1 MDKRFAVATAA
12 VLMIPTGCA
21 SGPELLAKHL
31 VHVSI
36 DGKDAGG
43 HPVDCTQVGWLWNL
57 ETLEQTPGLIAQV
70 RTGDPVVAR
79 SVQINNL
86 GGFTGSFWDKTT
98 GEAEASLVDGKFTI
112 TGTAVGF
119 FHDDPGERT
128 TAPFEI
134 STDC

>member
-1 MDKRFAVATAA
+1 MNNRFVLAAAA

-21 SGPELLAKHL
+21 SGPALLEKHL
-31 VHVSI
+31 VHVSV
-36 DGKDAGG
+36 DGDDAGAYL
-43 HPVDCTQVGWLWNL
+43 VECSQVGWLWNL
-57 ETLEQTPGLIAQV
+57 DTPEETPGLMAQV

-86 GGFTGSFWDKTT
+86 GGFTGSYWDETT
-98 GEAEASLVDGKFTI
+98 GQAEASLIDGKFTI

-128 TAPFEI
+128 TASFEI

>member
-1 MDKRFAVATAA
+1 MENRFAVATAA

-21 SGPELLAKHL
+21 SGPALLDTHL

-36 DGKDAGG
+36 NGKDTGG
-43 HPVDCTQVGWLWNL
+43 HFVECSQTGWLWEL
-57 ETLEQTPGLIAQV
+57 ETPERTPGLVAQV
-70 RTGDPVVAR
+70 RTGDAVVAR

-86 GGFTGSFWDKTT
+86 GGFTGNYWAGTT
-98 GEAEASLVDGKFTI
+98 GAADASLVNREFTI

-128 TAPFEI
+128 NATFEI